1 MAFNLA
7 QAFAQAAPAP
17 QTTAAPAPTTTAV
30 APNPFATTTAAP
42 AAIPAGTGPASGF
55 PAFANPRPAG
65 LPVAP
70 QSQLAVDRAAMLAA
84 ARPKDQGNR
93 LVPGTGLYLIKD
105 GKYKVTEKGV
115 KLTSFALFCIKGIA
129 DGQGLA
135 PGTSL
140 YTGPRAGET
149 YESAVFHEGKFPQKI
164 LEQYKRILAAT
175 HGWTLPQVYEIEA
188 TPEGRAWVADAIK
201 GIFGCDLYFA
211 PTNVPSSLSNQV
223 IMEIKFESKM
233 VDKKVD
239 KQVVY
244 DSNGRP
250 LQVKAE
256 NAYWN
261 RRVFFDDPQLSD
273 FVQNQDAIVK
283 AFGSIEAATAAA
295 NNEKQFRQAMGC

>member
-1 MAFNLA
+1 MAPFNLA
-7 QAFAQAAPAP
+7 QAIAQAAPAP
-17 QTTAAPAPTTTAV
+17 QTTAVAPSPTTAPTPFAPTAPAR
-30 APNPFATTTAAP
+30 
-42 AAIPAGTGPASGF
+42 IPAGTGPASGF
-55 PAFANPRPAG
+55 PAFTTPRPAG
-65 LPVAP
+65 IPTTQAP
-70 QSQLAVDRAAMLAA
+70 SAIDRAAMLAA
-84 ARPKDQGNR
+84 ARPKELGNR

-115 KLTSFALFCIKGIA
+115 KLTSFSLFCIKGIT

-135 PGTSL
+135 PGASL

-149 YESAVFHEGKFPQKI
+149 YENAVFHEGKFPQKV

-239 KQVVY
+239 KQVVF
-244 DSNGRP
+244 DGQGRP

-261 RRVFFDDPQLSD
+261 RRVFFDDPQLAE

-295 NNEKQFRQAMGC
+295 NNEKQFRAAMGC